1 MATLERTIY
10 SIPNLLSL
18 LRLALVP
25 VLIGLAYIGDAKAFL
40 GVLVVSL
47 LSDVLDGYLARKLN
61 QVSELAICLPTAQ

>member
-40 GVLVVSL
+40 G
-47 LSDVLDGYLARKLN
+47 
-61 QVSELAICLPTAQ
+61 C